1 MNSRQQNLIS
11 IARIARPQGIHGE
24 VIADLMTDFPE
35 RFAGLDS
42 VTLRL
47 SDGTMLPLRLIRHR
61 MHKGRILLKFEG
73 YDDIDS
79 AQQLRDAT
87 IVLDREQL
95 VALPE
100 DNYFHFDLVD
110 CRVVTVDGRELGT
123 VTDVQEFGA
132 ASLAVFLGLGE
143 HAVVRDQAERELL
156 IPFTR
161 EVCPGV
167 DITGKLITVDPPDG
181 LLEL

>member
-1 MNSRQQNLIS
+1 MNSREQNLIS

-35 RFAGLDS
+35 RFAGLDR

-47 SDGTMLPLRLIRHR
+47 SDGGMLTLRLLRHR

-73 YDDIDS
+73 YDDIDR
-79 AQQLRDAT
+79 AEQLREAT
-87 IVLDREQL
+87 IVLDRAQL

-132 ASLAVFLGLGE
+132 APLL
-143 HAVVRDQAERELL
+143 VVRDQAERELL

>member
-1 MNSRQQNLIS
+1 MNSSQQNLIS

-35 RFAGLDS
+35 RFAGLES

-100 DNYFHFDLVD
+100 DNYYHFDLVD

-132 ASLAVFLGLGE
+132 APLL
-143 HAVVRDQAERELL
+143 VVRDQAERELL

-161 EVCPGV
+161 AVCSGV

>member
-132 ASLAVFLGLGE
+132 APLL
-143 HAVVRDQAERELL
+143 VVRDQAERELL

>member
-1 MNSRQQNLIS
+1 MRSLNSRQQNLIS

-100 DNYFHFDLVD
+100 DNYYHFDLVD

-132 ASLAVFLGLGE
+132 APLL
-143 HAVVRDQAERELL
+143 VVRDQTEREFL

-161 EVCPGV
+161 EVCPRV

>member
-1 MNSRQQNLIS
+1 MRSLNSRQQNLIS

-132 ASLAVFLGLGE
+132 APLL
-143 HAVVRDQAERELL
+143 VVRDQAERELL